1 MSIRCLIIP
10 RRRKLFKGS
19 DSEVKEIFRAVISD
33 VLNLSIYKKDGD
45 TIYMIRKDLSKDYD
59 VEVEV
64 SEAPVLNKYLREP
77 ESYERTLAD
86 LEILENEVLII
97 NEAIKNIFG
106 KEKGLDLKSVRL
118 GIGSNKNDYVTID
131 ETDLRKVDIESTL
144 DGLLDFI
151 GKNRKS
157 VVGFLDRKYKKN
169 EGNIQFL
176 NCYKG
181 NLSDNI
187 SSIKLK
193 ILASL
198 KQRSFFLKKA
208 HKYYG
213 LQMFL
218 IITTQTFDNDKLIKL
233 LREMGVDWELVIF
246 RRRMAIDDWIEK
258 ECERNSR
265 MLKRYLRYV
274 YDCFNSYDIENL
286 IDIIVENQLSF
297 KVAKKMA
304 TILKN
309 VKDER
314 VRKSGK
320 KPKSVTLK
328 KAEIVAAAQLACSYL
343 GIDKEFEMD
352 IPETEIHKFQEEF
365 TSIE

>member
-1 MSIRCLIIP
+1 
-10 RRRKLFKGS
+10 
-19 DSEVKEIFRAVISD
+19 
-33 VLNLSIYKKDGD
+33 
-45 TIYMIRKDLSKDYD
+45 MIRKDLSKDYK

-86 LEILENEVLII
+86 LEILECEVLII

-118 GIGSNKNDYVTID
+118 GIGSHKNDYVTVD
-131 ETDLRKVDIESTL
+131 ESDLRKLDIESTL
-144 DGLLDFI
+144 DGLLDFV
-151 GKNRKS
+151 GKNRES

-169 EGNIQFL
+169 EGNISFL
-176 NCYKG
+176 NCYKN
-181 NLSDNI
+181 NLSDDV

-198 KQRSFFLKKA
+198 KQRSFFLKKV

-218 IITTQTFDNDKLIKL
+218 IITTQTFDDDKLIKL
-233 LREMGVDWELVIF
+233 LREIGIDWELVVF

-258 ECERNSR
+258 EVEQNSR
-265 MLKRYLRYV
+265 MLKRYFRYI
-274 YDCFNSYDIENL
+274 YDVFNSYDIEN
-286 IDIIVENQLSF
+286 ITEIIVENQVPF

-304 TILKN
+304 NILKN
-309 VKDER
+309 VKKDR
-314 VRKSGK
+314 VKKTRTKTKSI
-320 KPKSVTLK
+320 TLK
-328 KAEIVAAAQLACSYL
+328 KAEIIAAAQLVCSYL
-343 GIDKEFEMD
+343 GIEIDWKSEV
-352 IPETEIHKFQEEF
+352 PETEILKHQEKF

>member
-1 MSIRCLIIP
+1 
-10 RRRKLFKGS
+10 
-19 DSEVKEIFRAVISD
+19 
-33 VLNLSIYKKDGD
+33 
-45 TIYMIRKDLSKDYD
+45 MIRKDLSKDYT

-106 KEKGLDLKSVRL
+106 KEKGLDLKLVRL
-118 GIGSNKNDYVTID
+118 GIGATKNDYVTID
-131 ETDLRKVDIESTL
+131 ESDLRKVDIESTL

-151 GKNRKS
+151 GKNRES
-157 VVGFLDRKYKKN
+157 VVGFLDRKYNKKAA
-169 EGNIQFL
+169 NIEFL

-181 NLSDNI
+181 NLSDEI

-218 IITTQTFDNDKLIKL
+218 TITTKTFDDDKLIKL
-233 LREMGVDWELVIF
+233 LRELGIDWELVIF

-258 ECERNSR
+258 EVERNSR
-265 MLKRYLRYV
+265 MLKRYFRYI
-274 YDCFNSYDIENL
+274 YDVFNSYDIDNIVE
-286 IDIIVENQLSF
+286 IIVENQVPF

-304 TILKN
+304 KMLKN
-309 VKDER
+309 VKKDR
-314 VRKSGK
+314 VKKSRK
-320 KPKSVTLK
+320 KPKGLTLK
-328 KAEIVAAAQLACSYL
+328 KAEIIAAAQLVCSYL
-343 GIDKEFEMD
+343 GIDIDWKSD
-352 IPETEIHKFQEEF
+352 VPENEILKLQEEF
-365 TSIE
+365 TSID